1 MYRIFTLLLLTAFLL
16 SGCKKSSSNLKWER
30 TYGKG
35 KAMFLAATPD
45 SGIVACGEIEN
56 YPYFIKLNKDKEKIA
71 DYKYPKTGAYNS
83 AWSDGLVS
91 VATGYSDGKMLIS
104 CFSDSCKVLWDT
116 TFTASFQVSF
126 STLCYLGNGNLIVM
140 ASGKMDSLYTSNT
153 GLLTVWVNTNGTITG
168 KTEHKESSYM
178 SAGKIVTDNSGYIY
192 LALTRKNL
200 GSESKAS
207 VAKFPVALAAK
218 PIWETELYN
227 NPSFG
232 ASTTS
237 LTMDISGNIFATG
250 KTQLP
255 VSGGQVITAFTV
267 ALSSGGTIKW
277 KDYLEFSNSG
287 IYIIS
292 DNNSHILTLHQNCFV
307 IYSLDSG
314 LGTTSQIVRPFEACE
329 SDNTTNLG
337 WSLDLDYNNYL
348 LMAGQNGGRFYLC
361 AKTPIIY
368 TQTNNLLQ

>member
-1 MYRIFTLLLLTAFLL
+1 MYRILTLLLVTAFLL

-30 TYGKG
+30 TYEKG
-35 KAMFLAATPD
+35 KAMYLAATPD
-45 SGIVACGEIEN
+45 SGIAACGEIEN
-56 YPYFIKLNKDKEKIA
+56 YPYFIKLNKNKDKVA
-71 DYKYPKTGAYNS
+71 DYKFPETGAYNT
-83 AWSDGLVS
+83 AWSNGLIS
-91 VATGYSDGKMLIS
+91 VATGYTNGKMLIS

-116 TFTASFQVSF
+116 TFSASFQVNY

-140 ASGKMDSLYTSNT
+140 ASGKMDSLYTSIT

-178 SAGKIVTDNSGYIY
+178 AAGKIVSDNSGYIY
-192 LALTRKNL
+192 LALTRKNQ

-218 PIWETELYN
+218 PVWETELYN

-232 ASTTS
+232 ASTTT
-237 LTMDISGNIFATG
+237 LTMDNSGNIFAAG

-255 VSGGQVITAFTV
+255 VSGGQMTNAFSV
-267 ALSSGGTIKW
+267 GLSSGGTIKW
-277 KDYLEFSNSG
+277 KDYLELSNSA
-287 IYIIS
+287 IS
-292 DNNSHILTLHQNCFV
+292 VMPDDDGHILILHQNCFI

-314 LGTTSQIVRPFEACE
+314 LGTTSQVVRTFDACE
-329 SDNTTNLG
+329 SANTTNLG

-361 AKTPIIY
+361 AKTPIVY
-368 TQTNNLLQ
+368 TQGSN